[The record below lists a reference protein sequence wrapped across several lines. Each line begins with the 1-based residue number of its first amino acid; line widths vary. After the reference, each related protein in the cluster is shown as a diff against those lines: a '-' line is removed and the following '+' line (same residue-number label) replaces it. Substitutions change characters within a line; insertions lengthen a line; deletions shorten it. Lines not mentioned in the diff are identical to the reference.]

1 MKPLSHLVMLDLTH
15 MLSGPFATMV
25 LADLGV
31 RTIKVEPPGKG
42 EATRRLLADSADYAV
57 DGMGAYFLTL
67 GRNKESIC
75 LDLKADEGR
84 EVFYALAEKADIVF
98 DNFSPG
104 VTERLGIGHETL
116 AARNPRIV
124 TCSVTGF
131 GQTGPGRDRTAFDMV
146 AQGMGGGMSI
156 TGTEESGPMRAGIP
170 IGDLGGG
177 MFGII
182 GVLTALIERD
192 RTGRGR
198 HVDISMLDGQIALL
212 NYMATMYFLSGKVP
226 GPEGNGHFTH
236 VPYNTFRTTGRHLIL
251 AVVTDAQWQA
261 LIKAL
266 GLPELDEPRYA
277 HAPGR
282 LAGRTHIEGEVQA
295 VLEKESCEHWLGV
308 LGEVRVPCAPVN
320 DFAHALADE
329 QVRAR
334 NMVVEVAHPGGRTV
348 EQPGNPVKLV
358 GAEVDSYAPPPLV
371 GQHTDSVLGDLLGL
385 SESERAALR
394 AKGAIG

>member
-116 AARNPRIV
+116 ATRNPRIV

-131 GQTGPGRDRTAFDMV
+131 GQTGPGRNRTAFDMV

-156 TGTEESGPMRAGIP
+156 TGTTESGPMRAGIP
-170 IGDLGGG
+170 IGDLVERRRVPHQVVRDAGESRHGRRDRATGIHERRELADHLSPAHLHRGDLRPPIPLPGGG
-177 MFGII
+177 
-182 GVLTALIERD
+182 
-192 RTGRGR
+192 TGRLDVDHDVVERGGR
-198 HVDISMLDGQIALL
+198 RGGSAGMVPGDPPSGALL
-212 NYMATMYFLSGKVP
+212 RLHR
-226 GPEGNGHFTH
+226 GPLH
-236 VPYNTFRTTGRHLIL
+236 P
-251 AVVTDAQWQA
+251 
-261 LIKAL
+261 
-266 GLPELDEPRYA
+266 
-277 HAPGR
+277 
-282 LAGRTHIEGEVQA
+282 
-295 VLEKESCEHWLGV
+295 
-308 LGEVRVPCAPVN
+308 RVPVQQLPHHPLRELPRGSP
-320 DFAHALADE
+320 DPEHATGQLAC
-329 QVRAR
+329 
-334 NMVVEVAHPGGRTV
+334 RTR
-348 EQPGNPVKLV
+348 
-358 GAEVDSYAPPPLV
+358 PPLEQLEGPV
-371 GQHTDSVLGDLLGL
+371 P
-385 SESERAALR
+385 ERRVWGEA
-394 AKGAIG
+394 